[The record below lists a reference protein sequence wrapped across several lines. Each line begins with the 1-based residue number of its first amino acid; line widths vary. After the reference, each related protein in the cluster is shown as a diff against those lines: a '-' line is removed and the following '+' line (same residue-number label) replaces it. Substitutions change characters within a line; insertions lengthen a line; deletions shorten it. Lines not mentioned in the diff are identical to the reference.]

1 MRRGVLVG
9 LGLAGLAA
17 AGVATSRLIG
27 SRPDEPGFDGPLP
40 LCPNARN
47 CFRARTTF
55 AAAPEAVRTA
65 ALDAVRQHDD
75 LLTGRALRV
84 TPTELG
90 LTAVFRSGPFRDDV
104 AIAVTPGPDAG
115 STLHVR
121 SAARVGES
129 DLGVNRMRARRLLA
143 EIEERLTP

>member
-1 MRRGVLVG
+1 MKHGVLVG

-17 AGVATSRLIG
+17 AGVVASRALG

-40 LCPNARN
+40 LCDDARN
-47 CFRARTTF
+47 CYRARTRLD
-55 AAAPEAVRTA
+55 ADPEAVREVA
-65 ALDAVRQHDD
+65 FAAVRAHDD
-75 LLTGRALRV
+75 LFTGKALRV

-104 AIAVTPGPDAG
+104 ALAVTPGADGGAV
-115 STLHVR
+115 LHVR

-129 DLGVNRMRARRLLA
+129 DLGVNKRRGRQLIA
-143 EIEERLTP
+143 AVEHRLGR